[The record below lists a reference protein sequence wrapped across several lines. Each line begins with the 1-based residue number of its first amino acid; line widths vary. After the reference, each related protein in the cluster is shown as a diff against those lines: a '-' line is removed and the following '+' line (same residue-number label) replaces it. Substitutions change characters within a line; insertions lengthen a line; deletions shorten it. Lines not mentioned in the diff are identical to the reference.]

1 MTILAPAQ
9 SSVGLETAKPV
20 LRTEN
25 LLRRFGGLIATNDVT
40 LTLMP
45 GARHALIGP
54 NGAGKTTF
62 INLLTGVLRPSSGR
76 IFLDG
81 IDITA
86 LSLHGRVRRGL
97 ARTFQIN
104 QLFAELTPLEA
115 VTLAI
120 GEREG
125 KGWAMW
131 RTLAAHKQIV
141 EEAANLLARFRLA
154 DVMDRRTSALAYG
167 RQRMLEI
174 ALALAT
180 KPSVLLLD
188 EPAAGVPEDERHDIL
203 EIVKALPAS
212 VTVLLIEHD
221 MDLVFSFAD
230 RISVLVAGGLLT
242 EGTVAEVSAD
252 PRVRTAYL
260 GEDVDG

>member
-1 MTILAPAQ
+1 MKAANATQFSADRELAQ
-9 SSVGLETAKPV
+9 PV

-25 LLRRFGGLIATNDVT
+25 LMRRFGGLVATNDVT
-40 LTLMP
+40 LSLMP
-45 GARHALIGP
+45 GGRHALIGP

-62 INLLTGVLRPSSGR
+62 INLLTGVLRPTSGR

-81 IDITA
+81 ADITH
-86 LSLHGRVRRGL
+86 LSPHRRVRRGL

-120 GEREG
+120 GEREDR
-125 KGWAMW
+125 GWDIW
-131 RTLAAHKQIV
+131 RTLAGHKKIV
-141 EEAANLLARFRLA
+141 DEAAELLDRFRLA
-154 DVMDRRTSALAYG
+154 DVMDTRTSALAYG

-203 EIVKALPAS
+203 DIVKALPAS

-230 RISVLVAGGLLT
+230 SISVLVAGGLLT
-242 EGTVAEVSAD
+242 QGTVAEVSAD

-260 GEDVDG
+260 GEDADG